1 MSAPAWKNPLR
12 PDQEEAADA
21 LARLCQAE
29 CTLKTLAAW
38 LREEGDT
45 QTEWQAS
52 ETLEGA
58 LRLLDGCYTTLA
70 NVQPPAEA
78 AAA

>member
-1 MSAPAWKNPLR
+1 MSAPAWKNPRR
-12 PDQEEAADA
+12 PDHEEAADA

-29 CTLKTLAAW
+29 CMLKTLAAW
-38 LREEGDT
+38 LREEGGT
-45 QTEWQAS
+45 PIEWQAS

-58 LRLLDGCYTTLA
+58 LRLLDGCYVTLA
-70 NVQPPAEA
+70 NAPPPADA